1 MITTVIIKQ
10 DVRAAVARSTVRAA
24 IAQGTVHAAIAQ
36 GMVRAAIAQGMVR
49 AAMARSTV
57 CAAMARSTVCAAIV
71 QGRGR
76 STAITRRADTVVQ
89 RITQRA
95 SIRTAVINPGVTS
108 ETKHQFVYVLKKPIV
123 VQLQPLMGENA
134 LNSNDPKILIMH
146 SYALVSEY
154 LSRSCRLILTAS
166 SHLSSYTFVGLK
178 YASNL
183 TVSGTGWFQVV
194 LKTFKYHHTVHLYT
208 SKFEFDLFIVHSV
221 YMYLHAL

>member
-36 GMVRAAIAQGMVR
+36 GMVR
-49 AAMARSTV
+49 
-57 CAAMARSTVCAAIV
+57 AAMARSTVCAAIV

-108 ETKHQFVYVLKKPIV
+108 ETKHQFVYVFEKPIV

-134 LNSNDPKILIMH
+134 LNSNDPKLLIMH

-154 LSRSCRLILTAS
+154 LSRSCRLILTAF

-194 LKTFKYHHTVHLYT
+194 LKTFKYYHTVHLYT